1 MRALTDNEKKIAQKL
16 NEFYSKGNS
25 IRLGELLRKIFPID
39 CIEQNQTENEFYK
52 KTVTICYDDAQANIE
67 DIYEAIN
74 LFVLLIQKDYLVVKD
89 FVPTK
94 VLGEKNYMPY
104 SLDEGKHVV
113 ETRLFNYYKFDL
125 WELLCSNYY
134 VTASLTDFIK
144 DFKTIEQRRYEEQ
157 LREAKASVCWSR
169 FAGIISVITLF
180 MTICCDCC
188 RKKQPS
194 TLDAEQFETLRED
207 IKGLQLVTP
216 VPTEIISPVKVEIQS
231 PQKIE
236 LGDTINIRNV
246 K

>member
-1 MRALTDNEKKIAQKL
+1 
-16 NEFYSKGNS
+16 
-25 IRLGELLRKIFPID
+25 
-39 CIEQNQTENEFYK
+39 
-52 KTVTICYDDAQANIE
+52 
-67 DIYEAIN
+67 
-74 LFVLLIQKDYLVVKD
+74 
-89 FVPTK
+89 
-94 VLGEKNYMPY
+94 
-104 SLDEGKHVV
+104 
-113 ETRLFNYYKFDL
+113 
-125 WELLCSNYY
+125 
-134 VTASLTDFIK
+134 
-144 DFKTIEQRRYEEQ
+144 
-157 LREAKASVCWSR
+157 
-169 FAGIISVITLF
+169 